1 MFELT
6 RSNLIECLVSSRLFS
21 ASNLEPKKYSSHLLN
36 SLLQQSCSCRCASC
50 TVYKLI
56 VWLSFVQFL
65 KIFIVLLLTQC
76 SNPLALCSRCPRQ
89 FIIQPRSAP
98 CRGTTRRTPG
108 CLDRVRSTTA
118 TLTTTSPAAP
128 AVWTTSSLRS
138 VHRHPLHLHLAI
150 SDT

>member
-1 MFELT
+1 M
-6 RSNLIECLVSSRLFS
+6 IECLVSLRLFS

-36 SLLQQSCSCRCASC
+36 SPLQQSCSCRCASC

-56 VWLSFVQFL
+56 GWLSLIIQIL
-65 KIFIVLLLTQC
+65 IILIVLLLTQC
-76 SNPLALCSRCPRQ
+76 TNPLALCFRCPRQ

-138 VHRHPLHLHLAI
+138 VHRHPLHIHLAI
-150 SDT
+150 SDK